1 MIHFLGVKK
10 RWAKYRL
17 VPTTVCSLVTL
28 IHFNYVLLTKP
39 SSYPLLNY
47 LPCLLETILLMV
59 TLLTCG
65 LNALT
70 QLLLEGEIR
79 RPLFG
84 HTRSLQPKWDE
95 DFAVVLLRLG
105 TASLEA
111 TNVAGLGNEVGSI
124 ALADPLESIVDL
136 QAKENNT
143 KAISMPDEGVVELAR
158 SGVLS
163 ISPPKS
169 KGKGKRLGGGFLN
182 EIKKVKVQSNE
193 TDWLVNH
200 VWLRELVRFGLTLLA
215 VARGLYKL
223 VLWLVWYR
231 WRQGDQGHVSEAVGS
246 SRAPTPALTDGYMR
260 GGTPAIYDEDDVAY
274 SRFLRG
280 ENLSDDDDDDYAPPE
295 GHHEQSSGDSPYGS
309 LHSSDVEDELE
320 AETEDSDVA
329 NGKETANLYS
339 DLLHSSNAP
348 TAPPGPLL
356 MAHMTSSSTS
366 PLTRRRYNQL
376 VAEPHR
382 HAAPSSA
389 GETKDEWLAFLL
401 DRRMN
406 APSNVSSSGPADTTA
421 ETSDGRRC
429 CVICTT
435 EPREII
441 CWPCRFV
448 TLYLLLLALEL
459 IGSID
464 VSPCAMTVEKIWRPD
479 SRLRNT
485 LVHAVEEGELLFFS

>member
-17 VPTTVCSLVTL
+17 VPTTICSLITL

-47 LPCLLETILLMV
+47 LPCLLETILLLV

-84 HTRSLQPKWDE
+84 HARSLQPKWDE

-111 TNVAGLGNEVGSI
+111 TNVAGLGNEVGSV
-124 ALADPLESIVDL
+124 ALSDPLDAVIDL
-136 QAKENNT
+136 QRKNKNSKTTTIA
-143 KAISMPDEGVVELAR
+143 DDGVVELAS

-163 ISPPKS
+163 VSAPKAK
-169 KGKGKRLGGGFLN
+169 KGKGKRSGAGFLN
-182 EIKKVKVQSNE
+182 EIKSVKVQSNE

-215 VARGLYKL
+215 VARGLYRL
-223 VLWLVWYR
+223 AVWLVWYR
-231 WRQGDQGHVSEAVGS
+231 WWQDRHEETPTTPDS
-246 SRAPTPALTDGYMR
+246 SRAATPTREGDYMR
-260 GGTPAIYDEDDVAY
+260 ERAAVPPDDEEAIY

-280 ENLSDDDDDDYAPPE
+280 ESVSDDDDDDDYVPSE
-295 GHHEQSSGDSPYGS
+295 GRDERDEKDSPYGS
-309 LHSSDVEDELE
+309 LDPSDIEDEPETE
-320 AETEDSDVA
+320 AEDSEVA
-329 NGKETANLYS
+329 YGRETASLYS
-339 DLLHSSNAP
+339 DLLKASDAP
-348 TAPPGPLL
+348 TAPPGPVLI
-356 MAHMTSSSTS
+356 AHMTASSPS

-376 VAEPHR
+376 VAEPHQ
-382 HAAPSSA
+382 HTPLIPGATGDP
-389 GETKDEWLAFLL
+389 KDEWLAFLQ
-401 DRRMN
+401 DRRTR
-406 APSNVSSSGPADTTA
+406 APDNVSYDTPADPTA
-421 ETSDGRRC
+421 ETPDGRRC

-441 CWPCRFV
+441 CWPCRFAIN
-448 TLYLLLLALEL
+448 L
-459 IGSID
+459 
-464 VSPCAMTVEKIWRPD
+464 
-479 SRLRNT
+479 NT
-485 LVHAVEEGELLFFS
+485 LVDLATHRGV